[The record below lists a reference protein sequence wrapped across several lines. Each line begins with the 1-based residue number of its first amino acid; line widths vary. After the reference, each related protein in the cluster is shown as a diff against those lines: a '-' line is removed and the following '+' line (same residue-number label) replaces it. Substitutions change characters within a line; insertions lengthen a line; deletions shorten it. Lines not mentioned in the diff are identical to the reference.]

1 MKINMMKYRQGAFTS
16 LALWKVTAILTVWVV
31 MLFSAPVWA
40 KPKGSYGITNMAG
53 ERELR
58 KKPVVKRWDTIGHTN
73 KESSHTHIARKK
85 RPSSETAGDLERKWK
100 NYQDLS
106 PDEKATLK
114 RKRMKWEA
122 LPPEKQKVLRQRMKQ
137 LKGLSPGDRELFR
150 QRFKQW
156 KKLSPEQRQGIRQD
170 LDRWDRLPPQERERI
185 RRKFL
190 NK

>member
-1 MKINMMKYRQGAFTS
+1 MMKYRQGTLTF
-16 LALWKVTAILTVWVV
+16 LALWKVTAILTVWFI
-31 MLFSAPVWA
+31 MLFSAPTWA
-40 KPKGSYGITNMAG
+40 KPKGSYEITNMAG

-58 KKPVVKRWDTIGHTN
+58 KRPVVKRWDAIGHTY
-73 KESSHTHIARKK
+73 KENSHTHMARKK
-85 RPSSETAGDLERKWK
+85 RASSETGGDLERKWK

-106 PDEKATLK
+106 PDEKARLK
-114 RKRMKWEA
+114 RKSMEWEA
-122 LPPEKQKVLRQRMKQ
+122 LPPEKKKVLRKRMKR

-156 KKLSPEQRQGIRQD
+156 KKLSPDQRQGIRQD

-190 NK
+190 N

>member
-1 MKINMMKYRQGAFTS
+1 MMKHRQGTLTF

-40 KPKGSYGITNMAG
+40 KPKGSYGTTNMAG

-58 KKPVVKRWDTIGHTN
+58 KKPVVKRWDTIGHTY

-85 RPSSETAGDLERKWK
+85 RPSSETAEDLERKWK

-106 PDEKATLK
+106 PDEKARLK
-114 RKRMKWEA
+114 RKRMQWEA

-150 QRFKQW
+150 QRFNQW
-156 KKLSPEQRQGIRQD
+156 KKLSPEERQGIRQD

-185 RRKFL
+185 RRRFL
-190 NK
+190 NQ